1 MNNILY
7 VQNIFQKRREA
18 NSREKKIEKL
28 NRMNDIFTEVSSY
41 VQNLQLI
48 NGRLIVELNK
58 LADNISKLEEE
69 LLNGE

>member
-58 LADNISKLEEE
+58 RADNISKLEEE